1 MKENK
6 LLVEIRK
13 NTDEEIKREVDLS
26 FDVANALINILAS
39 KGMSQKELASM
50 LKKKESEI
58 SKWLSG
64 RHNFTLRTIAKIES
78 ALGEKLI
85 HVATKDTRIIGG
97 MHQFR
102 KSGVYSRNTYVVFKE
117 RSLTVSSSGKIEASY
132 NKVIQ

>member
-64 RHNFTLRTIAKIES
+64 RHNFTFRTIAKIEN

-85 HVATKDTRIIGG
+85 HVARNGG
-97 MHQFR
+97 
-102 KSGVYSRNTYVVFKE
+102 
-117 RSLTVSSSGKIEASY
+117 SSITGISTC
-132 NKVIQ
+132 

>member
-26 FDVANALINILAS
+26 FDVANALNNTLVS
-39 KGMSQKELASM
+39 KGISQKELANR
-50 LKKKESEI
+50 LQKKESEI

-64 RHNFTLRTIAKIES
+64 RHNFTFRTIVKIED

-85 HVATKDTRIIGG
+85 HVAFRDYRI
-97 MHQFR
+97 
-102 KSGVYSRNTYVVFKE
+102 
-117 RSLTVSSSGKIEASY
+117 
-132 NKVIQ
+132 